1 MPLDEKPHVGSADAP
16 SDAEH
21 PVLDNPAWSSLTG
34 AHRELAIGNEHVLR
48 YPEDVSPFVGVRD
61 WEHPDVW
68 DAILDVFGHDAVVSV
83 SHADPLLP
91 AGWAEALGRPPP
103 NSPPK
108 KPPPPPAAGRPIDAA
123 KSRSRCTASAWEGCA
138 GSGM

>member
-34 AHRELAIGNEHVLR
+34 AHRALAIGNEHVPR

-83 SHADPLLP
+83 SHADPLRRL
-91 AGWAEALGRPPP
+91 
-103 NSPPK
+103 
-108 KPPPPPAAGRPIDAA
+108 AGRRS
-123 KSRSRCTASAWEGCA
+123 SRSRACGSSRPTASPRAPSRRRSSSERPTPTIC
-138 GSGM
+138 SI